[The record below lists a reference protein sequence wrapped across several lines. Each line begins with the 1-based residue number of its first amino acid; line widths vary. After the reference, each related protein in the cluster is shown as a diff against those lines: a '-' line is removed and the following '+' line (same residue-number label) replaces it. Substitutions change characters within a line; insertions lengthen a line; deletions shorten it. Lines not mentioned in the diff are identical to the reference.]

1 MVVLYRSVTAS
12 GGYDYTSLP
21 VLITAFAAAFL
32 GSVLAPL
39 LSGPVNTL
47 LDVDEVR
54 VPGVGNIE
62 VPRLLWSSL

>member
-1 MVVLYRSVTAS
+1 ML
-12 GGYDYTSLP
+12 L
-21 VLITAFAAAFL
+21 TAFAAAFL